1 MSEHET
7 YPDHDDDKD
16 GKNELPLPGFGTNPV
31 ADPLGPKPRLL
42 GPWLLAH
49 VVLPLFIAAL
59 IAFNLLLIYTLK
71 IRAEV
76 A

>member
-1 MSEHET
+1 MSKQET
-7 YPDHDDDKD
+7 YPGHDGDKD
-16 GKNELPLPGFGTNPV
+16 GEDTPPLPGFGTKPV

-59 IAFNLLLIYTLK
+59 IAFNLLLNF
-71 IRAEV
+71 A
-76 A
+76 